1 MKNNGF
7 FHFLA
12 LAAYL
17 FAAGASAVM
26 TLQWNEDAG
35 SSVGLAVGA
44 GVFFGLIWVHETVSA
59 RAQRRT
65 AAAALADL
73 AKSQAA
79 MEKKISRIQTKIDDV
94 RATVGIGQGSGGQ
107 TDVVGEMRVIRG
119 LLKKLTD
126 KRSPGRPDAMTE
138 DVAPQISAEDLSPAE
153 ILDIIRVGLEKN
165 RVDLYLQPVVSLP
178 QRKVRYYEVFS
189 RIRHEDGTVILPQQY
204 LEVAAAQ
211 GLIATI
217 DNFLLFRCIQLVR
230 RVRRDKLE
238 VGFFCNLSRHAL
250 ADQEFFPQ
258 LTEFLGRNSD
268 LAEALVFELSQRDA
282 ENPDIAP
289 RLAELRALGFS
300 FSMDNVNALEMDF
313 DTLTERRFRLVKIE
327 AGKLLSD
334 KTQST
339 MPIHI
344 ADLKEAMKRAGIDL
358 IAEKVEQE
366 PEVVGLL
373 EFNVDFGQ
381 GFLFGEPMP
390 VRDQP

>member
-1 MKNNGF
+1 M
-7 FHFLA
+7 
-12 LAAYL
+12 
-17 FAAGASAVM
+17 
-26 TLQWNEDAG
+26 
-35 SSVGLAVGA
+35 
-44 GVFFGLIWVHETVSA
+44 
-59 RAQRRT
+59 
-65 AAAALADL
+65 
-73 AKSQAA
+73 
-79 MEKKISRIQTKIDDV
+79 
-94 RATVGIGQGSGGQ
+94 
-107 TDVVGEMRVIRG
+107 IRG

-138 DVAPQISAEDLSPAE
+138 DVAPQILAEDLSPAE
-153 ILDIIRVGLEKN
+153 ILEIIRGGLEQN

-178 QRKVRYYEVFS
+178 QRKVRFYEVFS
-189 RIRHEDGTVILPQQY
+189 RIRHENGTVILPQQY

-238 VGFFCNLSRHAL
+238 VGFFCNLARHAL

-258 LTEFLGRNSD
+258 LTEFLERNSE
-268 LAEALVFELSQRDA
+268 LAEALVFELSQRDV
-282 ENPDIAP
+282 EDPDIEP
-289 RLAELRALGFS
+289 MLADLRTLGFS
-300 FSMDNVNALEMDF
+300 FSMDNVNALELDF
-313 DTLTERRFRLVKIE
+313 DTLTERRFRFVKIE

-344 ADLKEAMKRAGIDL
+344 SDLKEANKRAGIDL

-373 EFNVDFGQ
+373 EFNVDLGQ
-381 GFLFGEPMP
+381 GFLFGEPLP
-390 VRDQP
+390 VRDQA

>member
-7 FHFLA
+7 FHFLGF
-12 LAAYL
+12 AAYL
-17 FAAGASAVM
+17 FAAGASAVVI
-26 TLQWNEDAG
+26 LQWNQDAG
-35 SSVGLAVGA
+35 AGFGLAVAA
-44 GVFFGLIWVHETVSA
+44 GVFFGLIWIHEAVST

-65 AAAALADL
+65 AAAALAAL
-73 AKSQAA
+73 AKSNAA
-79 MEKKISRIQTKIDDV
+79 LEKKITRIQTKIDDV

-119 LLKKLTD
+119 LLKKLTE
-126 KRSPGRPDAMTE
+126 KRFPGRPDAMTE
-138 DVAPQISAEDLSPAE
+138 DVAPQIMSEDLSPAE
-153 ILDIIRVGLEKN
+153 ILDIIRVGLEQN

-178 QRKVRYYEVFS
+178 QRKIRYYEAFS
-189 RIRHEDGTVILPQQY
+189 RIRHEDGTILLLQQY

-250 ADQEFFPQ
+250 ADPEFFPQ
-258 LTEFLGRNSD
+258 LTEFLERNSD

-282 ENPDIAP
+282 EDPDVAP

-313 DTLTERRFRLVKIE
+313 ETLTERRFRFVKIE
-327 AGKLLSD
+327 AAKLLSD

-339 MPIHI
+339 IRIHI

-358 IAEKVEQE
+358 IAEKVERE

-373 EFNVDFGQ
+373 EFNVDLGQ

-390 VRDQP
+390 VRDQA

>member
-1 MKNNGF
+1 MKNTGF

-12 LAAYL
+12 FAAYL
-17 FAAGASAVM
+17 FVAGVSAVM
-26 TLQWNEDAG
+26 TLQFNEDAG
-35 SSVGLAVGA
+35 SSLGLAVGA
-44 GVFFGLIWVHETVSA
+44 GVFFGLIWVHEAVSA

-65 AAAALADL
+65 AAAALAAL

-79 MEKKISRIQTKIDDV
+79 LEKKISRIQTKIADV
-94 RATVGIGQGSGGQ
+94 QATVGIGQGSGGQ

-126 KRSPGRPDAMTE
+126 KRSPGRRDAMTE
-138 DVAPQISAEDLSPAE
+138 DVAPQISAENLSPAE
-153 ILDIIRVGLEKN
+153 ILDIIRIGLEKN

-178 QRKVRYYEVFS
+178 QRKVGYYEVFS

-258 LTEFLGRNSD
+258 LTEFLGRNSE

-313 DTLTERRFRLVKIE
+313 DALTERRFRFVKIE
-327 AGKLLSD
+327 AAKLLSD

-373 EFNVDFGQ
+373 EFNVDLGQ

-390 VRDQP
+390 VRDQA